1 MAFRV
6 CAIVRDV
13 TRNGGNGTAA
23 NVKTKKEAD
32 ELLKAAFPGAQKV
45 RGIGSQDAQGIFKQR
60 KMEQFKKNDSQV

>member
-32 ELLKAAFPGAQKV
+32 ELLKAAFSGAQKGKRHWV
-45 RGIGSQDAQGIFKQR
+45 ARCSRYF
-60 KMEQFKKNDSQV
+60 